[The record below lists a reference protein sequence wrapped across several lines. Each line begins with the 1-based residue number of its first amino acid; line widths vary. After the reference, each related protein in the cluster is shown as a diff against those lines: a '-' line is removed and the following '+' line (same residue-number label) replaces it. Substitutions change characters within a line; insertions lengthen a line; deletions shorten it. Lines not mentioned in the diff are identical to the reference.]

1 MMNERVRYFDIAKG
15 IAILCIIAGHMGNG
29 IINNFVFTFHVPIFF
44 LISGYFLK
52 NNTSL
57 KEFALKKYKQL
68 IRPYM
73 ITCVCVIVG
82 VTLKDIIQTNSLEY
96 LVSDVKTW
104 FIASLYGSGT
114 IEYTSPFYMRQI
126 GAIWFLLASFVAV
139 IIVRYCMDYR
149 YGCIAVCILAY
160 VGYKTG
166 TMVWMPLSIQAGM
179 TAAIFVYFGWVLKK
193 YEFFKRSAPPV
204 LVGTS
209 AVIWLFGVLF
219 CGEFYIVRNHFG
231 SGLFDIIVA
240 AAGSYLVILLS
251 KGIDS
256 KVKSLA
262 GILEFYGKNTLL
274 ILCMHEI
281 ELTVVSWDW
290 AWKLGEKLQLQS
302 YQTIG
307 MILIFKVLLFTV
319 GIYVIHFCKDQYAR
333 FKINLPK
340 YDKTNE
346 KKQSTMVGISA
357 HNSRIEY
364 WDMAKGIAIML
375 MILGH
380 APVPDYLRTIIFS
393 FHMPLFMVVNGYFVK
408 NYNIK
413 RTFKRSVKTLLVP
426 YAAVCILSAVIYT
439 FIGADDVSAG
449 TLFMLKIK
457 AMLGGMSK
465 LSTRFLSFDS
475 VWVVWFVC
483 CLFLARNIYV
493 MLMKLSEKYHVIC
506 PWGILALSFAG
517 YVIGKYYAFM
527 PWSLDVA
534 LVSLIFIG
542 VGNWMRKE
550 SFFEKSY
557 CYTLIIPA
565 AVWIYFL
572 RMGISIELA
581 TRSYPLGIFSII
593 EAIAGSVAVISIAKL
608 LNKSRGVTIVLSW
621 IGRHSMIILGV
632 HCLELMYF
640 NWEQWVYAYLPFT
653 LNWFRIFVIKG
664 SVILLVTG
672 VVVLLRNSIVFVK
685 NKIKAGRTEQKQLG

>member
-240 AAGSYLVILLS
+240 VAGSYLVILLS

-340 YDKTNE
+340 TNE
-346 KKQSTMVGISA
+346 KKQSIMVGISA

-449 TLFMLKIK
+449 TLFMIKIK

-565 AVWIYFL
+565 VVWIYFL

-672 VVVLLRNSIVFVK
+672 VVVLLQNSIVFAK

>member
-240 AAGSYLVILLS
+240 VAGSYLVILLS

-340 YDKTNE
+340 TNE
-346 KKQSTMVGISA
+346 KKQSIMVGISA

-380 APVPDYLRTIIFS
+380 APVPDYLSTIIFS

-449 TLFMLKIK
+449 TLFMIKIK

-565 AVWIYFL
+565 VVWIYFL

-672 VVVLLRNSIVFVK
+672 VVVLLQNSIVFAK